1 MWTLV
6 PLTEKRKVG
15 AKLKK
20 FVFGMCEVW
29 DAFQSPSLNVCSC
42 MLNLNSQRSQARDLP
57 WGVPAILMVLNAM
70 GLDKTS
76 LEKRGPKIT
85 S

>member
-1 MWTLV
+1 MWALV
-6 PLTEKRKVG
+6 PLTEKGKMG

-20 FVFGMCEVW
+20 FVLGMCEVW
-29 DAFQSPSLNVCSC
+29 DAFQSLSLNVCSC

-57 WGVPAILMVLNAM
+57 WGVPTLSMVLKVM
-70 GLDKTS
+70 GFDKTS
-76 LEKRGPKIT
+76 LEKRGLRIT